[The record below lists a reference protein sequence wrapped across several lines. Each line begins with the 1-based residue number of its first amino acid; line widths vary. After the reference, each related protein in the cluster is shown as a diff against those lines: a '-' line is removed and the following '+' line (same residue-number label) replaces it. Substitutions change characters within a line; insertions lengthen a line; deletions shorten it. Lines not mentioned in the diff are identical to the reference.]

1 MFGVWAGVWV
11 VVTGQ
16 GWCLGGGYGSGL
28 VSGWWL
34 RVRAGV
40 WVVVTSQGWCL
51 GGGYGSGLVSGWWL
65 RQSLHGVGMDVKV
78 EGMRQNTALATCSEV
93 KTTG

>member
-1 MFGVWAGVWV
+1 M

-16 GWCLGGGYGSGL
+16 GCCLDGGYGSGL
-28 VSGWWL
+28 LSE
-34 RVRAGV
+34 
-40 WVVVTSQGWCL
+40 
-51 GGGYGSGLVSGWWL
+51 WWL

-78 EGMRQNTALATCSEV
+78 EGMTQNTALATCSEV